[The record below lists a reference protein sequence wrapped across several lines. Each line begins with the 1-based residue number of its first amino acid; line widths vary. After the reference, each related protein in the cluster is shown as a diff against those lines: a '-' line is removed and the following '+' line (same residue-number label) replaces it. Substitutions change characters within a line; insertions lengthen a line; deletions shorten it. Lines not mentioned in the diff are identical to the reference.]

1 MKVKRGWLDRHI
13 LNVIGHC
20 RDDMILWG
28 ITVQHPVLVEMM
40 TCMWEQR
47 WVKRN
52 ISKWIVKNL
61 NSVSPCL
68 VACLINHMSDNIGHD
83 SVWCRVV
90 AHLHLKQRVILIPI
104 SSLYTHSVEFWQS
117 AARREHYCT
126 YMPKLLIQEKRM
138 DVHSLLLEDDARL
151 IYQINAP
158 VFILEGFLVNAIQD
172 ADDAGKRPRH

>member
-1 MKVKRGWLDRHI
+1 
-13 LNVIGHC
+13 
-20 RDDMILWG
+20 MISW
-28 ITVQHPVLVEMM
+28 
-40 TCMWEQR
+40 
-47 WVKRN
+47 N

-61 NSVSPCL
+61 NAVSPCL

-104 SSLYTHSVEFWQS
+104 SSLYTHSVEFRQS

-151 IYQINAP
+151 IYQINAR
-158 VFILEGFLVNAIQD
+158 VFILEGFLVNAI
-172 ADDAGKRPRH
+172 